1 MTDTRTDLMHLDD
14 ALRALLDPTGHDPSI
29 DLDRRMDRSRGAA
42 SVRLRMAYA
51 EGASRWRRVRVLA
64 VVSFATLA
72 VLVAVALAPNDG
84 QVGSGGGE
92 PSPLERLTPTAS
104 AGEVLESAADL
115 VVGEGAA
122 VGAGD
127 VWHGVTRTYHDA
139 DLVAV
144 NEQWFDSTAPHY
156 LQAAWGDDTTLEH
169 RDVLLVDRV
178 GADGIQRIRS
188 YVRPDGEA
196 WQLMPGVGPTTAM
209 DVVAGARQRQLV
221 LAMHA
226 WLDVVSRSGA
236 SDEQL
241 REATTRFMGLTTDYF
256 ALQPDIRVDAR
267 GRAIIQG
274 EGRDGFERM
283 QDVVRARQAV
293 YLLTTVRT
301 TPRATAELYELMGGL
316 ASFERLSNVQIGDR
330 TGIRLRFDP
339 SDETHV
345 ADRERVLVLDADT
358 GDVMRTETVD
368 RRSWTTVEPARRVA
382 MIGDERVLC
391 RDVDEVPC
399 DLIDGTGPVAAA
411 GDRFVR
417 DMQVRYVVHRENR
430 RLKAELG
437 DAAPPVMCREMS
449 DAGTCLPQTQEERRR
464 IEAIAADVDALRAT
478 ATFDNATPGT
488 GDDDAFH
495 LGVPIAEPE
504 NGVWQSSGQC
514 SRQWR
519 QLTICRG

>member
-1 MTDTRTDLMHLDD
+1 MTETRLDHLDLD
-14 ALRALLDPTGHDPSI
+14 AALRELLDPSGHDPSV
-29 DLDRRMDRSRGAA
+29 DLDRRIDRSRGAA
-42 SVRLRMAYA
+42 RVRLRMAYA

-64 VVSFATLA
+64 LVSFATLA
-72 VLVAVALAPNDG
+72 VLVAIALAP
-84 QVGSGGGE
+84 GGGSDGGGVE
-92 PSPLERLTPTAS
+92 SPLERLTPSAT

-115 VVGEGAA
+115 VVGSGAA
-122 VGAGD
+122 FGSGD
-127 VWHGVTRTYHDA
+127 VWHGATRTYHDA

-144 NEQWFDSTAPHY
+144 NEQWFDSTAPRY

-178 GADGIQRIRS
+178 EDDGIQRIRT

-196 WQLMPGVGPTTAM
+196 WQLMPGLSPTNAM
-209 DVVAGARQRQLV
+209 DVVQGARQRQLV
-221 LAMHA
+221 LAMHE
-226 WLDVVSRSGA
+226 WLGVVSRDGA
-236 SDEQL
+236 SNQEL
-241 REATTRFMGLTTDYF
+241 RAATTRFMGMTTDYF
-256 ALQPDIRVDAR
+256 SMQPDVRLDANGRPSMR
-267 GRAIIQG
+267 GIDHARL
-274 EGRDGFERM
+274 

-316 ASFERLSNVQIGDR
+316 ESLERLPDVRIGDR
-330 TGIRLRFDP
+330 IGIRLRFDP
-339 SDETHV
+339 SDETLAV
-345 ADRERVLVLDADT
+345 DRERVLVLDAET
-358 GDVMRTETVD
+358 GDVIRTETVD
-368 RRSWTTVEPARRVA
+368 RRSWTTVEPARRVEQL
-382 MIGDERVLC
+382 GDERVLC
-391 RDVDEVPC
+391 RDVKAVPC
-399 DLIDGTGPVAAA
+399 DLLDGVGPVAAA

-417 DMQVRYVVHRENR
+417 DMQVRYAVHRENR
-430 RLKAELG
+430 RLKAEFG

-449 DAGTCLPQTQEERRR
+449 DAGTCLPQTEEERRR
-464 IEAIAADVDALRAT
+464 IEAIAADVDALRAA